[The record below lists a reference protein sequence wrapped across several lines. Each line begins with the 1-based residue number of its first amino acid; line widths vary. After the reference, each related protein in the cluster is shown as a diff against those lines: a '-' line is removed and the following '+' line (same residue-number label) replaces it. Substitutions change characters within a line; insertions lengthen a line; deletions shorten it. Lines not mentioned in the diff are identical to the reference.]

1 MKKNSPEN
9 FETLQVDP
17 ISGDYYLVIPEWVA
31 NELSWYED
39 TEISFSVEGD
49 EVILTE
55 HTEDFWFIDNLYI
68 ICYDLWC
75 NYIQLWLKDL
85 LLKQKLQ

>member
-39 TEISFSVEGD
+39 TEISFSIEGD

-55 HTEDFWFIDNLYI
+55 HTEDF
-68 ICYDLWC
+68 
-75 NYIQLWLKDL
+75 
-85 LLKQKLQ
+85 